1 MRGMRL
7 QRRSWTAKRGLAS
20 GVDHLQGGPNE
31 GSSPSGLGP
40 EPVLAGTTLAPAAAI
55 DRPSLP
61 WDRPGLGQMVGRWS
75 HLFGRP
81 MVQDGLTA
89 AGLAIASMV
98 GLIAHVPV
106 EVLEGAGDV
115 PLQGLDA
122 LGVGLV
128 LLQTGPIVWRRT
140 APVPVL
146 AVTLGALLTF
156 SFLRYPPSLA
166 SFGFL
171 VALYTV
177 AAYRVRRVSVPAAIA
192 GGMGALV
199 IFFVPGRPVAPDAL
213 GAGYLIVGAA
223 WFLGDG
229 VRIRRGHVVQL
240 QDRATRL
247 EKEREERAE
256 QAVTEERR
264 VIARELH
271 DVVAHNVSVIVAQ
284 AGASQRIFDSHP
296 EEARAAIRAIEHT
309 GREALVEMRRL
320 TGFLRTEDDGTLA
333 RSPQPGLRDVP
344 ALVAQVEDAGVAVE
358 YRVEGPPRAL
368 PAGLDLSAFRIV
380 QEALTNV
387 IKHAGAA
394 RATVVVRYSESRLEI
409 RVTDDGLGPPGGP
422 VSDSRPRYGHLG
434 MRERVALFGGELRV
448 GPGPGGGYQVI
459 V

>member
-1 MRGMRL
+1 MVQDSL
-7 QRRSWTAKRGLAS
+7 AAAGLSA
-20 GVDHLQGGPNE
+20 VA
-31 GSSPSGLGP
+31 
-40 EPVLAGTTLAPAAAI
+40 LAGTLTHLHVEIPASI
-55 DRPSLP
+55 DEVIRRRL
-61 WDRPGLGQMVGRWS
+61 
-75 HLFGRP
+75 
-81 MVQDGLTA
+81 DGW
-89 AGLAIASMV
+89 GIV
-98 GLIAHVPV
+98 LI
-106 EVLEGAGDV
+106 
-115 PLQGLDA
+115 
-122 LGVGLV
+122 
-128 LLQTGPIVWRRT
+128 LLQTMTIAWRRK
-140 APVPVL
+140 APVTIL
-146 AVTLGALLTF
+146 AVTGGAFLAY
-156 SFLRYPPSLA
+156 SFRGYAPSLA
-166 SFGFL
+166 TFGFMA
-171 VALYTV
+171 ALYTV
-177 AAYRVRRVSVPAAIA
+177 AAHRDRPISIPAGVAA
-192 GGMGALV
+192 VAALATLQAR
-199 IFFVPGRPVAPDAL
+199 GRPAEASEAIIAETFIL
-213 GAGYLIVGAA
+213 GAA
-223 WFLGDG
+223 WFLGDAM
-229 VRIRRGHVVQL
+229 RIRRGQVVQL
-240 QDRATRL
+240 EDRASRL
-247 EKEREERAE
+247 EREREERAQ
-256 QAVTEERR
+256 QAVAQERR

-422 VSDSRPRYGHLG
+422 GSDSRPRYGHLG

-459 V
+459 VSLGLEGEPS